1 MDESDIKFIWDDDR
15 EPEITG
21 VTRTFTV
28 GMPVLENDDKKS
40 AKIWAKV
47 EVYDH
52 DYCEL
57 ENWKWFDF
65 RPRNMST
72 GYFLN
77 KPEDAAIWEAMRK
90 VWEWLAEWEY
100 VELRPTGPDDKEYFA
115 LPKLLEGKVKS
126 GGPDG
131 Y

>member
-1 MDESDIKFIWDDDR
+1 LADESDYKFVWDDDR

-21 VTRTFTV
+21 ITRTFHV
-28 GMPVLENDDKKS
+28 GMPTKEGERAML
-40 AKIWAKV
+40 IWAKV

-65 RPRNMST
+65 RPKKPGT

-90 VWEWLAEWEY
+90 VWEWLAEWEF
-100 VELRPTGPDDKEYFA
+100 VELRPTGPEDKEYFA
-115 LPKLLEGKVKS
+115 LPKLLEGTVKS
-126 GGPDG
+126 GYPG
-131 Y
+131 